1 MMLIVIETTN
11 EDDWWK
17 EHTNIISGHVGKYH
31 TFNENTFK
39 IGLKKISKNGIIVP
53 NVLQAF
59 LQKEKPPF
67 CMFSLCLCPC
77 QEERKN
83 RTDKKKQKKGEVLHQ
98 PSLGKR
104 RYDE

>member
-67 CMFSLCLCPC
+67 CMFSFACAHVRKK
-77 QEERKN
+77 ERIEQTRKS
-83 RTDKKKQKKGEVLHQ
+83 RKR
-98 PSLGKR
+98 GKCSISR
-104 RYDE
+104 H